1 MTPKRYSSVYYSI
14 SISNCGNF
22 WDDIGVNNFES
33 IQIRNYGLIIVLCL
47 VNCQTLV
54 SLSLV
59 LRFTWLN
66 YLSLMYVQLNV
77 FSDSFFSIT
86 FFETQHFFTFVRL
99 TFFSG
104 SHFFRL
110 TFFQAYIFLDSHFFS
125 LTFVRLTF
133 FSEERLSSREARLD
147 STQID
152 SNRLKSTQIDSNR
165 LNRPRSTQFIFM

>member
-22 WDDIGVNNFES
+22 WDDIEVNNFES

-66 YLSLMYVQLNV
+66 YLSLMYNSMFFPIHFSVSHFLRLNIFSHLSDSLFFQAHI
-77 FSDSFFSIT
+77 FSDSHS
-86 FFETQHFFTFVRL
+86 
-99 TFFSG
+99 
-104 SHFFRL
+104 FRL
-110 TFFQAYIFLDSHFFS
+110 TFFQTHIFSVSHLSDSHFFQKRGWAAG
-125 LTFVRLTF
+125 RLGSTQP
-133 FSEERLSSREARLD
+133 R

-152 SNRLKSTQIDSNR
+152 SNRLKLTQID
-165 LNRPRSTQFIFM
+165 

>member
-1 MTPKRYSSVYYSI
+1 MLGKLSNLSEFIPSSTVYLTQLFI
-14 SISNCGNF
+14 
-22 WDDIGVNNFES
+22 
-33 IQIRNYGLIIVLCL
+33 
-47 VNCQTLV
+47 
-54 SLSLV
+54 
-59 LRFTWLN
+59 LN
-66 YLSLMYVQLNV
+66 VQLNV